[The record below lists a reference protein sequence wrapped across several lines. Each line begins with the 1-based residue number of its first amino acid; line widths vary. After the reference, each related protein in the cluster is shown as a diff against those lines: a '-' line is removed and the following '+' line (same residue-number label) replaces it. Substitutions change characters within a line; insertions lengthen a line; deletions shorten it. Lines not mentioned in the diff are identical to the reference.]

1 LARQRTRLKT
11 APDGLFFL
19 LCAPQTGKSFSR
31 QAFVRQA
38 PTVRYLL
45 LLVLACLVLPAQT
58 QDPATDPTQNS
69 EPERT
74 HLEKAYESLR
84 EKKYSDAIQQFLE
97 AIQAAPRRAGI
108 RKDLGYVYLKI
119 GETESARDTFEQ
131 ALSLDPQDFRV
142 ALELA
147 FLSYETGQ
155 EARALQLLDQV
166 RQSGDAESK
175 KTAEEAFARI
185 DRALRVSIEQWS
197 SVVRQDPQNRAA
209 RLELASYLEKHREP
223 ARAAEQYL
231 AAWRLT
237 PRREETLLEL
247 ARSWHEAGDEEGAV
261 GAWLLASRSP
271 ETRVAERARSRLPKR
286 HPFASEYRRALDL
299 DPSNTALR
307 RELAFLWLA
316 VHQPDNAMREFQT
329 VISQD
334 PQDMLATAQL
344 AFLYLERHQPEL
356 AAPLLEKVAG
366 GPNAGLAGKARQALD
381 AAAGEAKDGT
391 IAPSRFTRRQQAQPH
406 KALGEKS
413 LALSYLKDALREF
426 QIAHEIDPDDSE
438 AALKLGIIH
447 NILHDDREAVRW
459 FREAMNSSDAAVA
472 VEARRGYNNLAPQ
485 FQRVQTSLWML
496 PMFSTRYHDLF
507 QYAQLKTELRLG
519 SFPVRPYLSLRL
531 VGDWKRKTG
540 EPLPQF
546 LSESS
551 LIGALGIR
559 TTVWNGFLLWAEAGE
574 AGSYLRNPPPG
585 TPRLGPDYR
594 GGLSWF
600 RSFGATLGGESAG
613 PFAELSVDAVF
624 LSRFQNNVISYWQ
637 MRHGYRLPQLGRLRS
652 QLFWNTN
659 VTFDRRREYYA
670 NFTEFGPG
678 VRFRVPFLSPPLDL
692 TISGLRGVYL
702 INLFNSRKPNY
713 YDLRVGL
720 WYSVVR

>member
-1 LARQRTRLKT
+1 
-11 APDGLFFL
+11 
-19 LCAPQTGKSFSR
+19 
-31 QAFVRQA
+31 
-38 PTVRYLL
+38 VRYLL
-45 LLVLACLVLPAQT
+45 LLVLACLVSPAQT
-58 QDPATDPTQNS
+58 QDLASDPTPKS
-69 EPERT
+69 EPERAY
-74 HLEKAYESLR
+74 LEKAYQALR
-84 EKKYSDAIQQFLE
+84 EKKYLDAIQQFLD

-166 RQSGDAESK
+166 RQSGDADSK
-175 KTAEEAFARI
+175 KTAEEAFDRI
-185 DRALRVSIEQWS
+185 DRALRASIEQWS
-197 SVVRQDPQNRAA
+197 MVVTQDPQNRAA
-209 RLELASYLEKHREP
+209 RLELGSYLEKHREP

-231 AAWRLT
+231 AAWRLP

-247 ARSWHEAGDEEGAV
+247 ARSWHDAGDEQGAV
-261 GAWLLASRSP
+261 GAWFLASRSP
-271 ETRVAERARSRLPKR
+271 ETRVAERARSRLPRR
-286 HPFASEYRRALDL
+286 HPFAGEYRRALDL

-307 RELAFLWLA
+307 RDLAFLWLA
-316 VHQPDNAMREFQT
+316 VQQPENAIRELET

-334 PQDMLATAQL
+334 PRDMLATAQL
-344 AFLYLERHQPEL
+344 AFLYLEKHQPER
-356 AAPLLEKVAG
+356 AAPLLEKVAA
-366 GPNAGLAGKARQALD
+366 GPDAALAGKARRALD
-381 AAAGEAKDGT
+381 VAAGGKKGE
-391 IAPSRFTRRQQAQPH
+391 IAPSRLTRREQAQPH

-426 QIAHEIDPDDSE
+426 QLAHEIDPEDSE
-438 AALKLGIIH
+438 VALKLGIVH

-459 FREAMNSSDAAVA
+459 FREAMNSPDAAVA
-472 VEARRGYNNLAPQ
+472 AEARRSYNNLAPQ
-485 FQRVQTSLWML
+485 FRRIQTFLWML
-496 PMFSTRYHDLF
+496 PMFSTRYHDVF

-551 LIGALGIR
+551 LIGAIGVR
-559 TTVWNGFLLWAEAGE
+559 TTAWNGFLLWAEAGE
-574 AGSYLRNPPPG
+574 AASYLHTPPPG

-613 PFAELSVDAVF
+613 PFAELNVDAVF
-624 LSRFQNNVISYWQ
+624 LSRFQDNVISYWQ
-637 MRHGYRLPQLGRLRS
+637 MRHGYRLPPLGMLRS

-678 VRFRVPFLSPPLDL
+678 VRFRVPLLSPPLDM

-702 INLFNSRKPNY
+702 INLFNPRKPNY

-720 WYSVVR
+720 WYSVAR